1 MMKRSAN
8 VYSEARR
15 ERNKGVVS
23 KRKTSRNKASKF
35 YKKKYRGQGKR
46 RK

>member
-1 MMKRSAN
+1 MKKGATI
-8 VYSEARR
+8 YSESKK
-15 ERNKGVVS
+15 ERNKGVGS
-23 KRKTSRNKASKF
+23 KNKCSRNKASKF